1 MPPDPPELPVAAL
14 AQEATLCVPGL
25 PHAPPFRLLDRVLHI
40 DVAQG
45 TLWAQKRITANDALW
60 PAEAGSLFLSAA
72 TPPSLSTLPSLLLIE
87 ALSQAAACFNL
98 LFDRASTDRGQAGS
112 PLAPPAS
119 ATSMHPQSHLGF
131 LVSVSDFGFPND
143 EKAGATVGE
152 TLLLY
157 VKKQES
163 LGPLVAFFG
172 QAFCAI
178 DPQDPLDPPGPQ
190 DPLNPPN
197 LRSRAPAGS
206 QVAVVENRRQS
217 THASLRPVGWG
228 RLLFAVTSK

>member
-1 MPPDPPELPVAAL
+1 M
-14 AQEATLCVPGL
+14 Q
-25 PHAPPFRLLDRVLHI
+25 
-40 DVAQG
+40 
-45 TLWAQKRITANDALW
+45 ITGNDALW

-72 TPPSLSTLPSLLLIE
+72 TSPSLSTLPSLLLIE

-112 PLAPPAS
+112 LSGSPAS
-119 ATSMHPQSHLGF
+119 TTSMHQQSHLGF
-131 LVSVSDFGFPND
+131 LVSVSDFGFPSD

-152 TLLLY
+152 SLLLY

-178 DPQDPLDPPGPQ
+178 DPPHPLGPP
-190 DPLNPPN
+190 DPLNP
-197 LRSRAPAGS
+197 LSRTPASSRG
-206 QVAVVENRRQS
+206 AVVENRRQS

>member
-14 AQEATLCVPGL
+14 APEAAVSVPRL
-25 PHAPPFRLLDRVLHI
+25 PHASPFRLLDHVLHI
-40 DVAQG
+40 DVVQG

-60 PAEAGSLFLSAA
+60 PAEAGSRY
-72 TPPSLSTLPSLLLIE
+72 LSTAASPYLSMLPSLLLIE

-98 LFDRASTDRGQAGS
+98 LIEQASTDRSQAGGLS
-112 PLAPPAS
+112 GSPAS
-119 ATSMHPQSHLGF
+119 ETSMHQQSHLGF
-131 LVSVSDFGFPND
+131 LVSVSDFGFPSD

-152 TLLLY
+152 SLLLY

-178 DPQDPLDPPGPQ
+178 DLLGPGPASSRDPLVQ
-190 DPLNPPN
+190 D
-197 LRSRAPAGS
+197 
-206 QVAVVENRRQS
+206 RRQP
-217 THASLRPVGWG
+217 TRPSLRPVGWG

>member
-14 AQEATLCVPGL
+14 APEATLCVPGL

-98 LFDRASTDRGQAGS
+98 LFDRASTDRCQAGS
-112 PLAPPAS
+112 LLAPPAS
-119 ATSMHPQSHLGF
+119 TTSMHQQSHLGF

-178 DPQDPLDPPGPQ
+178 DPRDLLGPQ
-190 DPLNPPN
+190 DPLNP
-197 LRSRAPAGS
+197 LSRAPASSRG
-206 QVAVVENRRQS
+206 AVVENRRQS